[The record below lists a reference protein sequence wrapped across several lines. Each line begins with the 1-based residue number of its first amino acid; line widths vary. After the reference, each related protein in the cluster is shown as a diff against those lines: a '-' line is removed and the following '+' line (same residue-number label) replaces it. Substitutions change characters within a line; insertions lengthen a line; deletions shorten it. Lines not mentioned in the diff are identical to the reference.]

1 MKLIIVRHGETEWN
15 KQDKAMGQLDSPL
28 TAQGIQDAH
37 AIAQRL
43 SRLPFTTCYSSD
55 LGRAAQTATIIA
67 EICDITI
74 VFDSDLREWNMGIF
88 QRFTI
93 PEMREKFPQER
104 GDYERIG
111 YDYVV
116 PKGES
121 IAQCKTRSLRA
132 LNRIAEQH
140 LDEIVVVVTHGYVL
154 MVFFEMVLGLPPRSI
169 GRYKLNHASFS
180 AFDYVDG
187 TWSLVVWNDRSHL
200 EKNTSDLMP

>member
-1 MKLIIVRHGETEWN
+1 MRLIIVRHGETEWN
-15 KQDKAMGQLDSPL
+15 KQGKAMGQLDSSL
-28 TAQGIQDAH
+28 TAQGIQEAH
-37 AIAQRL
+37 AIAKRL
-43 SRLPFTTCYSSD
+43 SHFPFTTCYSSD
-55 LGRAAQTATIIA
+55 LGRAAKTANIIV
-67 EICDITI
+67 EMCDKTI

-104 GDYERIG
+104 RDYERIG

-121 IAQCKTRSLRA
+121 ISQCKARSIRV
-132 LNRIAEQH
+132 LNRIADQH
-140 LDEIVVVVTHGYVL
+140 PSEIVVVVTHGYVL

-180 AFDYVDG
+180 AFDYVDEA
-187 TWSLVVWNDRSHL
+187 WSLVVWNDRSHL
-200 EKNTSDLMP
+200 EKNTSDLIP